1 MSGVSKSREGA
12 ASVSNYII
20 RFQSRMALMTMMVMM
35 MSSLHPANGD
45 ERNFRWD
52 NQNGVWW

>member
-1 MSGVSKSREGA
+1 M
-12 ASVSNYII
+12 
-20 RFQSRMALMTMMVMM
+20 MAMMTMRVMM

-52 NQNGVWW
+52 HQNGVWW